1 MDELKGWKT
10 DAFCVSKAEK
20 SRTNEIRGT
29 GNTLETNSCDIDE
42 VKNGIS

>member
-20 SRTNEIRGT
+20 SRTNEKGGT
-29 GNTLETNSCDIDE
+29 GNNLETNSSEIDE
-42 VKNGIS
+42 VKNGVS